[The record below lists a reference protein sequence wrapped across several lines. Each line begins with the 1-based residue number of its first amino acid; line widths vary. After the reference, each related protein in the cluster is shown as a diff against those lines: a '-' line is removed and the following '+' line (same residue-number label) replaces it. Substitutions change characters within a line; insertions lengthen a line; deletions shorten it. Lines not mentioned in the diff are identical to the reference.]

1 MQRALT
7 WLEPYEANLPTVFSE
22 YLLDTLGLPLGTDRL
37 HWDREKDA
45 ALEQI
50 NRRFRDRVFD
60 AAWAIIDRFGRSPQT
75 DGSRVTQ

>member
-1 MQRALT
+1 
-7 WLEPYEANLPTVFSE
+7 
-22 YLLDTLGLPLGTDRL
+22 LGTDRL
-37 HWDREKDA
+37 HWEREVLREKDA